1 MGPVKIF
8 DPLGLTDLLSG
19 ILLFFTV
26 SPIPTGIAQIHAAF
40 LIYKGLGS
48 YIRYLPLPMP
58 VFYMGAFADLISAAI
73 LLVGTPPVLADY
85 SVYLAGVLLL
95 KGVWTSLAFMT

>member
-19 ILLFFTV
+19 ILLFFTI
-26 SPIPTGIAQIHAAF
+26 SPVPTGIAQIHAAF

-48 YIRYLPLPMP
+48 YIRYVPLPMP
-58 VFYMGAFADLISAAI
+58 VFYMGAFADLMSAAI
-73 LLVGTPPVLADY
+73 LFFGQPPLIADY
-85 SVYLAGVLLL
+85 SIYLAGFLLL
-95 KGVWTSLAFMT
+95 KGVWTSLAFMS